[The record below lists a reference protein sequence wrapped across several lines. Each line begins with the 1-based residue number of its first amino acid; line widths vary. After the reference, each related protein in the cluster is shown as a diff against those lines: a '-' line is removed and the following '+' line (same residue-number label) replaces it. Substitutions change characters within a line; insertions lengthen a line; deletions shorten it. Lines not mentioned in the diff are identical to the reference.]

1 MIKAILVDDEEHCR
15 ESLSILLEEY
25 CPQVQLLAA
34 CSSAKEALQAIETLK
49 PSLVFLDIEMPE
61 MNGFEMLQQFKQL
74 PFFVIFTTGYDQ
86 YAVKAFHFSALD
98 YLMKPIDRHELIAA
112 VNKLQQQQHHPLLEQ
127 FQLLLSQVQHKGDFK
142 KIALPTIEGFELI
155 NIEEII
161 RLEADSNYTQIF
173 LKNKSRLTVCRALKD
188 MEEQLQDFPHFMR
201 VHHSYVVNLNEA
213 KIYVRGEGGYLIM
226 NDGSTVN
233 VSRSRKDALIKW
245 F

>member
-1 MIKAILVDDEEHCR
+1 
-15 ESLSILLEEY
+15 
-25 CPQVQLLAA
+25 
-34 CSSAKEALQAIETLK
+34 
-49 PSLVFLDIEMPE
+49 
-61 MNGFEMLQQFKQL
+61 
-74 PFFVIFTTGYDQ
+74 
-86 YAVKAFHFSALD
+86 
-98 YLMKPIDRHELIAA
+98 
-112 VNKLQQQQHHPLLEQ
+112 LEQ

-213 KIYVRGEGGYLIM
+213 KKYVRGEGGYLIM

>member
-74 PFFVIFTTGYDQ
+74 PFFVICTTGYDQ

-98 YLMKPIDRHELIAA
+98 YLMKPIDRHELVAA
-112 VNKLQQQQHHPLLEQ
+112 VNKLQEQKHAPLL
-127 FQLLLSQVQHKGDFK
+127 V
-142 KIALPTIEGFELI
+142 GF
-155 NIEEII
+155 
-161 RLEADSNYTQIF
+161 A
-173 LKNKSRLTVCRALKD
+173 KCNKHYSK
-188 MEEQLQDFPHFMR
+188 
-201 VHHSYVVNLNEA
+201 
-213 KIYVRGEGGYLIM
+213 
-226 NDGSTVN
+226 
-233 VSRSRKDALIKW
+233 
-245 F
+245 